1 MGVRKGPGS
10 TRTAVSMREIS
21 HLGGQFA
28 AARRGTISMSPGAE
42 DHLPPR
48 WSSRQSPRHG
58 SMPREV
64 AEMKRLLIVADNTFA
79 AQSIRLAL
87 RQTAGFQ
94 IVGFVD
100 GTAPITPRVGELE
113 PHPPGG
119 VDPGPARVVTN
130 ETQEPQHSKARLS
143 ELVTLLPQAKRVL
156 LTMRMED

>member
-58 SMPREV
+58 SMPTEV
-64 AEMKRLLIVADNTFA
+64 AEMKRLMIVADNSFA

-94 IVGFVD
+94 VVGFID
-100 GTAPITPRVGELE
+100 GSAPITS
-113 PHPPGG
+113 
-119 VDPGPARVVTN
+119 RVVQLMPDLVVIDD
-130 ETQEPQHSKARLS
+130 TQEPEHAAARLE
-143 ELVTLLPQAKRVL
+143 ELADILPTAKRV
-156 LTMRMED
+156 